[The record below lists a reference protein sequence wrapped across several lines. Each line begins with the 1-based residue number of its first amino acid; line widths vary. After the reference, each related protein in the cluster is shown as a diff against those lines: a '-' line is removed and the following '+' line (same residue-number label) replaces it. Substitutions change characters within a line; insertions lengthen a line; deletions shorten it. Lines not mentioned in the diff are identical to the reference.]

1 MRCALGRYTFFP
13 MDFFSEVLQGL
24 SELLIQFILISLAF
38 GWTIIPNTG
47 EQGGFFKVF
56 NPPLSPPPCSRFL

>member
-1 MRCALGRYTFFP
+1 